1 MTMNLDMQN
10 VLVLKRMYEL
20 RNVRLVAE
28 SMGKTSGAISKN
40 LTKMKAQLDDALFIQ
55 TKNGFEPTSFVEAN
69 MPHFEQILASADAI
83 KPQQFSPDSFTGE
96 VAIYANTLFWDRF
109 GDKLYLEL
117 LKQAPHAS
125 YAFLRW
131 GADARNRIIEGENAI
146 AIHYFDE
153 DLPQSIAQKELGRG
167 KAVFFVKEDHPAQ
180 DFQSL
185 SDYTFVLFKTPG
197 WNDHKYPLLD
207 RLRNIGFHVEPKVEV
222 EHPAMIHS
230 IIMNTDHFGITM
242 SGNVPESCRSIELP
256 NGLELGVSFVMSC
269 RRSQQHDPQNQWLFD
284 VIQSIIKQHS
294 KPD

>member
-1 MTMNLDMQN
+1 MTINLDMQN
-10 VLVLKRMYEL
+10 VLVLKRMYEM
-20 RNVRLVAE
+20 RNVRLVADTL
-28 SMGKTSGAISKN
+28 GKTSGAISKT
-40 LTKMKAQLDDALFIQ
+40 LTKLKAQLNDPLFIQ

-69 MPHFEQILASADAI
+69 MPHFEQILASIDAI
-83 KPQQFSPDSFTGE
+83 KPKEFSPALFSGE
-96 VAIYANTLFWDRF
+96 VSIYANTLFWDRF

-117 LKQAPHAS
+117 IEQAPSAT
-125 YAFLRW
+125 YTFLRW
-131 GADARNRIIEGENAI
+131 GADARSRIIDGENAI

-153 DLPQSIAQKELGRG
+153 DLPQSVAQKELGKG
-167 KAVFFVKEDHPAQ
+167 KAVFFVRYDHPAR

-185 SDYTFVLFKTPG
+185 SEYTLLLFKTPG

-207 RLRNIGFHVEPKVEV
+207 RLRNIGFHVEPKVEI

>member
-1 MTMNLDMQN
+1 MTINLDMQN

-40 LTKMKAQLDDALFIQ
+40 LTKMKAQLDDPLFIQ

-69 MPHFEQILASADAI
+69 MPHFEQILTSADAI
-83 KPQQFSPDSFTGE
+83 QPQEFSPALFTGD

-117 LKQAPHAS
+117 LEQAPQAN

-131 GADARNRIIEGENAI
+131 GADARNRIIDGENAI

-153 DLPQSIAQKELGRG
+153 DLPQSIYQKELGKG
-167 KAVFFVKEDHPAQ
+167 KAVFFVRQDHPAQ

-185 SDYTFVLFKTPG
+185 GDYTFVLFKTPG

-207 RLRNIGFHVEPKVEV
+207 RLKNIGFHVTPKVEI

-230 IIMNTDHFGITM
+230 IIMKTDHFGITM
-242 SGNVPESCRSIELP
+242 SGNVPEGCRSIELP

-269 RRSQQHDPQNQWLFD
+269 RRSQQHDPQIQWLFK
-284 VIQSIIKQHS
+284 VIQSIIAKHS

>member
-40 LTKMKAQLDDALFIQ
+40 LTKMKAQLDDPLFIQ

-69 MPHFEQILASADAI
+69 MPHFEQILASVDAI
-83 KPQQFSPDSFTGE
+83 KPQEFSPTHFTGE
-96 VAIYANTLFWDRF
+96 VSIYANTLFWDRF
-109 GDKLYLEL
+109 GDKLYIEL
-117 LKQAPHAS
+117 IKQAPNAR

-131 GADARNRIIEGENAI
+131 GADARNRIIDGENAI

-153 DLPQSIAQKELGRG
+153 DLPQSIAQKELGKG
-167 KAVFFVKEDHPAQ
+167 KAVFFVRNDHPAR

-185 SDYTFVLFKTPG
+185 SDYALLLFKTPG

-207 RLRNIGFHVEPKVEV
+207 RLKNIGFDVTPKVKV

-230 IIMNTDHFGITM
+230 IIMQTDHFGITM
-242 SGNVPESCRSIELP
+242 SGNVPESCRSIDLP

-269 RRSQQHDPQNQWLFD
+269 RRSQQHDPQNQWLFN
-284 VIQSIIKQHS
+284 VIQTIIAKHS